1 MIENHFKAYNEI
13 LDKIQAKNM
22 QLIKMK
28 EDWYN
33 ISGTNYD
40 DIKVQGV
47 KPLDI
52 ADQLHNIV
60 EKEKSLIGLINYK
73 EELRRIHEKEISKIH
88 NSKKR
93 NVLTFYYLDGCSIKE
108 IAGYLEISESYTKKL
123 KKWAVEEF
131 TKKVIMEG

>member
-1 MIENHFKAYNEI
+1 MIENHFKAYNEL

-33 ISGTNYD
+33 ISGTSYD

-73 EELRRIHEKEISKIH
+73 EELRRMHEKEINKIH

-93 NVLTFYYLDGCSIKE
+93 IVLTLYYLDRCSIKE
-108 IAGYLEISESYTKKL
+108 IAGCLDKSESYTKKL

-131 TKKVIMEG
+131 IKKVINNL